1 MNQTLNNM
9 MRAAEA
15 SHVKSLCVGLL
26 LLVTYVALCCDHATA
41 GQLRLRSEVRPVG
54 ALVVLGDV
62 AEILTNSEDEA
73 QRLAAIELFPAPTG
87 VRKRFL
93 NLPELR
99 DLLQQRQVDLADI
112 TFAGASRIT
121 VHGFEMVNPEPEAEP
136 VVEAPHPIAPVMRTR
151 IENQVRE
158 AVIEYLRQKTQV
170 QGPWTVRFS
179 LEESQIRSLVDN
191 ESDLFVSGGQSPWT
205 GSQHFLITADQAEGQ
220 LGLRID
226 AIVTL
231 PPAVVVA
238 ARPLS
243 RGNLIQEGDV
253 RLEVR
258 SDVRDTDVTFA
269 SLDQVIGLET
279 KQSIAAGEAMVD
291 RKVQQ
296 PVLVKSGDIV
306 TVFARSGGIQVRTV
320 ARARESGSMGELV
333 SVEALNDRKS
343 YFARVSGI
351 QKVEIY
357 ARAVAADRSNLE
369 EQASGPIN
377 RMGVTSNPPS
387 YEQTAV
393 YQQQV
398 ARAVQQY
405 QQAVAANYQTTSEP
419 PVNVLRTSNDS
430 HSAPRQT
437 ARRVEVIESGRET
450 NERTMRTNQ
459 QTAPQAVSNPTTP
472 TRLRWT
478 RRSEK

>member
-1 MNQTLNNM
+1 MLSDVQPT
-9 MRAAEA
+9 
-15 SHVKSLCVGLL
+15 
-26 LLVTYVALCCDHATA
+26 
-41 GQLRLRSEVRPVG
+41 G

-62 AEILTNSEDEA
+62 AEITTNSEAEA
-73 QRLAAIELFPAPTG
+73 QRLAAIELFPAPAG
-87 VRKRFL
+87 SRKRFL

-99 DLLQQRQVDLADI
+99 VLLQQRQVDLADI

-121 VHGFEMVNPEPEAEP
+121 VHGFEFEEPEPEPEP
-136 VVEAPHPIAPVMRTR
+136 EIETPRPIAPAMRTR
-151 IENQVRE
+151 MENKVRE
-158 AVIEYLRQKTQV
+158 AVFEYLQRKTQV
-170 QGPWTVRFS
+170 QAPWNVRLS
-179 LEESQIRSLVDN
+179 LEESQAQSIGNLEV
-191 ESDLFVSGGQSPWT
+191 DLFIAGGQSPWT
-205 GSQHFLITADQAEGQ
+205 GSQRFSVVVDRPED
-220 LGLRID
+220 RSEFSID

-258 SDVRDTDVTFA
+258 SDVRDSDVTFA
-269 SLDQVIGLET
+269 SLEQVIGLET
-279 KQSIAAGEAMVD
+279 TQSIAAGEAMID

-296 PVLVKSGDIV
+296 PILVKSGDVV

-333 SVEALNDRKS
+333 SVEALDDRKS

-357 ARAVAADRSNLE
+357 ARAVASDRSAHI
-369 EQASGPIN
+369 EQAAGPVN
-377 RMGVTSNPPS
+377 RLGRVSNPPS
-387 YEQTAV
+387 AEQTAV

-398 ARAVQQY
+398 AQAVQQY
-405 QQAVAANYQTTSEP
+405 QQVVSANYQAPSEP
-419 PVNVLRTSNDS
+419 QVDRRPVLRNSTL
-430 HSAPRQT
+430 APRQAMHQPT
-437 ARRVEVIESGRET
+437 ETGWEPSVSTDRE
-450 NERTMRTNQ
+450 NQ
-459 QTAPQAVSNPTTP
+459 QAAPEAAANPSTP